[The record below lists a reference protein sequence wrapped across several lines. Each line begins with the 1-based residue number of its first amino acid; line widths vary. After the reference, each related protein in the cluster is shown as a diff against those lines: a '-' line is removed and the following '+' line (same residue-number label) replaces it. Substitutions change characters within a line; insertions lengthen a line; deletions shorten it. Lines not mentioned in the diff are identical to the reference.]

1 MLYQSLVCFI
11 FSATISPNAS
21 PTAYPVPR
29 GFRGL
34 ILIFFF
40 SFSNVSMAADQKLV
54 NTLKKAFEQIED
66 WLLKLATPAAAVA
79 VRNWCVYEEV

>member
-1 MLYQSLVCFI
+1 MKHKKLFCLFSIVCLLV
-11 FSATISPNAS
+11 
-21 PTAYPVPR
+21 
-29 GFRGL
+29 
-34 ILIFFF
+34 IFFF